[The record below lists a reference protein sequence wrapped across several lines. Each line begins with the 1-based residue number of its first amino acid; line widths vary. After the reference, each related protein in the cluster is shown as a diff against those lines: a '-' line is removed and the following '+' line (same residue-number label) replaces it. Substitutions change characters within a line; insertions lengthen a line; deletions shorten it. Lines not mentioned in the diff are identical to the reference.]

1 MSNITKFT
9 IYKVKRFDALVKI
22 LMGIERVKQVL
33 LVLSGKGG
41 VGKSSIAA
49 QLALSLSLAGKKVGI
64 LDTDI
69 CGPSIPRIFNSIN
82 SKVIANE
89 NGQWVPV
96 QNEAHRVVLFSMG
109 FLMPEGNL
117 DAAIIWRGPKKT
129 AMISQMLNKVEWGDL
144 DYLIV
149 DTPPGTSDEHLALV
163 TELFSTSERK
173 ATCKVVI
180 VTTPQLVALSD
191 VEREIS
197 FCKNV
202 DLTILGVIE
211 NMSGWTCS
219 RCEHQVNL
227 FSSGGGAQLAEKYK
241 LPLLGSLPIESEL
254 ARLFDKGVASLE
266 EYRSCKSCLLM
277 RQVIEQIP

>member
-1 MSNITKFT
+1 
-9 IYKVKRFDALVKI
+9 
-22 LMGIERVKQVL
+22 MGLDDVKQVL

-41 VGKSSIAA
+41 VGKSSLAA
-49 QLALSLSLAGKKVGI
+49 QLALTLSINGKKVGI

-69 CGPSIPRIFNSIN
+69 CGPSIPRIFNAIHA
-82 SKVIANE
+82 KVVANE
-89 NGQWVPV
+89 QGQWVPV
-96 QNEAHRVVLFSMG
+96 STVNGIRLFSLG

-129 AMISQMLNKVEWGDL
+129 AMIGQMLNKVEWGDL

-163 TELFSTSERK
+163 TDLFSLPRRK
-173 ATCKVVI
+173 SSTKAVI

-197 FCKNV
+197 FCKSV
-202 DLTILGVIE
+202 DLGIVGVVE

-219 RCEHQVNL
+219 KCQHQVNL
-227 FSSGGGAQLAEKYK
+227 FSSGGGAQLADKYG
-241 LPLLGSLPIESEL
+241 LPLLGTLPIDSGL
-254 ARLFDKGVASLE
+254 AKLFDEGVCDLTDYESCSSASLMLPIVQKLDN
-266 EYRSCKSCLLM
+266 S
-277 RQVIEQIP
+277 